1 MRIWPI
7 RTANRLNRGD
17 FTGSPPLSS
26 SRQQLSEEEKPIKRI
41 SIIKKS
47 IANAILCAWYM
58 RWDSPGASFILICRP
73 LLRKMGGVNRLV
85 FIALCCLGF
94 MMQFFTPQ
102 RYKEFF
108 RTKHVSQKKVSRDVY
123 GHAEKDKVWQW
134 QCDSPKTATPL
145 FGLQDRVWRC
155 KRRLKEVKIVLYLY
169 I

>member
-73 LLRKMGGVNRLV
+73 LLRKMGGGESACVHSFMLFRIYDAV
-85 FIALCCLGF
+85 FHTSKVQRIFQNKACFTKKSFEGCLWACGKG
-94 MMQFFTPQ
+94 QSVTV
-102 RYKEFF
+102 
-108 RTKHVSQKKVSRDVY
+108 T
-123 GHAEKDKVWQW
+123 VWQSKN
-134 QCDSPKTATPL
+134 CYPL
-145 FGLQDRVWRC
+145 IWTSRQGVKMQ
-155 KRRLKEVKIVLYLY
+155 KEVKRG
-169 I
+169 